1 MTRFYNT
8 LFLILFVFFNCAA
21 QVDTEFWFAPP
32 EITSGHGDL
41 PIILRV
47 SAQSEPATV
56 QVFQPARGNTL
67 LASFTIPANTTE
79 VIDLSTSR
87 YYLETFI
94 PNTVMSTGI
103 HIISSA
109 PVTAYYE
116 EASFFN
122 AEIFVLKGKNALG
135 KKFILPAQ
143 DVFDNSGDYRP
154 IPYFSFDIVATKDNT
169 IVKVWPTSPLE
180 GHESE

>member
-1 MTRFYNT
+1 MIRFYNT
-8 LFLILFVFFNCAA
+8 LFFILFVFFNCAA

-47 SAQSEPATV
+47 SAQAEPATV
-56 QVFQPARGNTL
+56 QVLQPARGNAL
-67 LASFTIPANTTE
+67 LANFTIPANTTE
-79 VIDLSTSR
+79 VINLSG
-87 YYLETFI
+87 YKDYLETRI
-94 PNTVMSTGI
+94 PNTVMTTGL
-103 HIISSA
+103 HVISSA
-109 PVTAYYE
+109 PITVYYE

-143 DVFDNSGDYRP
+143 DFFDNSGDYRP
-154 IPYFSFDIVATKDNT
+154 IPYFSLILLQRKT
-169 IVKVWPTSPLE
+169 ILL
-180 GHESE
+180 